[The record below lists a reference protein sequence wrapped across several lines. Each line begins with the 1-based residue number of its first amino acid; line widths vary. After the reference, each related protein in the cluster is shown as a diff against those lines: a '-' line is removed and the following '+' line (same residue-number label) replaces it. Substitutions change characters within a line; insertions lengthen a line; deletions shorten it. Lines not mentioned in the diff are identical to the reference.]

1 MKIGM
6 GFDQP
11 HRLTAIRCLQHSRVV
26 RQFLENATQ
35 RVANQGVIV
44 DRKILHP
51 GCLFGWSR
59 QEYFNPCQK
68 SSVARKRSI
77 ARPSSRKTASTILNE
92 IQQFSALQ

>member
-1 MKIGM
+1 ME
-6 GFDQP
+6 FDRLIRAW
-11 HRLTAIRCLQHSRVV
+11 HRSDEMSMRLDEAPASVRCWQKS
-26 RQFLENATQ
+26 
-35 RVANQGVIV
+35 
-44 DRKILHP
+44 LHP

-59 QEYFNPCQK
+59 QEYFKPCQK